1 MAEKQVFN
9 FGDRDR
15 RSVKVE
21 HVTKENL
28 LGRGSYKKVYGA
40 KVEGDDREF
49 VLSEFNDNFHA
60 EDSTL
65 EYKFA
70 YQLAKYDIASVPTY
84 IQIGKNKTLFL
95 PTERVLSDKIK
106 LSKGAEFLTLK
117 LICGD
122 DMIRALRGYPE
133 FFKKL
138 RELYS
143 ELIDIT
149 ETVYTDTKVGN
160 VCYDPTSGKIKI
172 VDVDKQFFPKLSKEM
187 IVNQKEQWLDY
198 MIFQTWVIEYNTP
211 GIQIELA
218 DSGLDELKVKTMLQV
233 LINTKDNFAGKT
245 PILNLCWYSS
255 HTDEEFRV
263 LQTKFIKNGPDAMY
277 KYIIFGY
284 SGIFSG
290 GRRRTIRRKQSKK
303 RKTRKNGKK

>member
-1 MAEKQVFN
+1 MAEKEVYN
-9 FGDRDR
+9 FGHPDRK
-15 RSVKVE
+15 SVPVGR
-21 HVTKENL
+21 VTTQEL
-28 LGRGSYKKVYGA
+28 LGRGSYKKVYDA

-49 VLSEFNDNFHA
+49 VLSEFNDNFDE

-70 YQLAKYDIASVPTY
+70 YQLAKFDIASVPTY
-84 IQIGKNKTLFL
+84 IQISKDKTLFL
-95 PTERVLSDKIK
+95 PTERVLHDRIK
-106 LSKGAEFLTLK
+106 LSYGAKFLTLK
-117 LICGD
+117 LICGE
-122 DMIRALRGYPE
+122 DMIRALMGYPE
-133 FFKKL
+133 FFRKL
-138 RELYS
+138 RELYR

-218 DSGLDELKVKTMLQV
+218 DSGLDESKVKDMLEV
-233 LINTKDNFAGKT
+233 LINTKDNFAGNT

-255 HTDEEFRV
+255 HTDKEFRD
-263 LQTKFIKNGPDAMY
+263 LQTKFIKNGADAMY
-277 KYIIFGY
+277 KYIIFGD